1 MVTITPL
8 PLSFVFF
15 LIPTCMRALSC
26 LPLCDLLS
34 FVFFLIPTC
43 MHALSCLPLCDLL
56 DYSPPS
62 SSVRGIFP
70 GKITDIGYRLLLQEI
85 FPTQGWN
92 LCLHIGRQMLCLG
105 SPSYS
110 KLYYTYFCSR
120 SLGWCLEHI
129 NSWISTC

>member
-1 MVTITPL
+1 MFTLCRFLLPSSYPRSLPWPWKHVVTITPL

-15 LIPTCMRALSC
+15 LIPMCMRAPSC
-26 LPLCDLLS
+26 LPLCD
-34 FVFFLIPTC
+34 P
-43 MHALSCLPLCDLL
+43 L
-56 DYSPPS
+56 DYSPPG

-70 GKITDIGYRLLLQEI
+70 GKITDIGCCLLLQEI

-92 LCLHIGRQMLCLG
+92 LCLLIGRQMLCLG

-120 SLGWCLEHI
+120 ILGWCLEHI